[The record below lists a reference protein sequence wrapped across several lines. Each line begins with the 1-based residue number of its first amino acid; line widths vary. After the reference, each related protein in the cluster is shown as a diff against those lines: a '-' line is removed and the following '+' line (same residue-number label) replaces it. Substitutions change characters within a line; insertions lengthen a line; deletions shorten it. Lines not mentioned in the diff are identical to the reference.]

1 MRCLQSFNQ
10 RCRRIRDQ
18 RQLSP
23 AELAALCGTTED
35 TVLTWE
41 MHSPLERAYPTLD
54 QLVQLSLQTS
64 TPLTQLLDLDEVE
77 NDAMQLMLPGLE
89 ATDDRGVNGAV
100 EELESLLE
108 GMLLSQQEQEL
119 IRRFRLSDAEQQ
131 RLILQLLQD

>member
-18 RQLSP
+18 RQLSRL
-23 AELAALCGTTED
+23 ELAALCGTTED
-35 TVLTWE
+35 TVSAWE

-54 QLVQLSLQTS
+54 QLVQLSVQTG
-64 TPLTQLLDLDEVE
+64 TPLTQLLDLDEAE
-77 NDAMQLMLPGLE
+77 SDAMQLMLPGLDT
-89 ATDDRGVNGAV
+89 TDDRGVSGAV
-100 EELESLLE
+100 EELEALVE